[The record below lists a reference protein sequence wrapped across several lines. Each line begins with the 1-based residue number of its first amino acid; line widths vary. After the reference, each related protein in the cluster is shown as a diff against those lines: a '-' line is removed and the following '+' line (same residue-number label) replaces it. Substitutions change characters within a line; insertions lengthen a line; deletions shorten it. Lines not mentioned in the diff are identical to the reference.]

1 MIQVAVVEDLD
12 DYRDGLVNL
21 IKWNKEYE
29 CVGAYAT
36 AEEAIKHLPALKP
49 DVAIIDIGLP
59 GKSGIE
65 LVEYIYK
72 AIPSTLCM
80 MCTAYDEDEKVFKAL
95 KAGAYGYLIKSASPA
110 EILEAIQKL
119 ANGGSPMSS
128 DVARKVIT
136 SFQTQSHSPG
146 IGTDTI
152 TAREK
157 EVLNLL
163 SKGLLYKEIASR
175 LSIRIDTVKRH
186 CFNIYEKLHVN
197 NRTEAINKYHRH

>member
-1 MIQVAVVEDLD
+1 MIHVAVVEDLD
-12 DYRDGLVNL
+12 DYRDGLVSL

-29 CVGAYAT
+29 CIGAYAS
-36 AEEAIKHLPALKP
+36 AEEAIKYLPSLKP
-49 DVAIIDIGLP
+49 DVALIDIGLP

-65 LVEYIYK
+65 LVEYMHK

-95 KAGAYGYLIKSASPA
+95 KAGAYGYLIKSAAPA

-119 ANGGSPMSS
+119 ASGGSPMSS

-136 SFQTQSHSPG
+136 SFQTHSPG
-146 IGTDTI
+146 IEAGVL

-157 EVLNLL
+157 EVLELL
-163 SKGLLYKEIASR
+163 SKGLLYKEIAFQ

>member
-29 CVGAYAT
+29 CIGAFAT
-36 AEEAIKHLPALKP
+36 AEEAIKHLPSLKP
-49 DVAIIDIGLP
+49 HVAIIDIGLP

-65 LVEYIYK
+65 LVEYIHK
-72 AIPSTLCM
+72 TIPATLCM

-119 ANGGSPMSS
+119 ASGGSPMSS

-136 SFQTQSHSPG
+136 SFQTQPHSPG

-157 EVLNLL
+157 EVLDLL

>member
-1 MIQVAVVEDLD
+1 MIHVAVVEDLD

-21 IKWNKEYE
+21 INRNKEYE
-29 CVGAYAT
+29 CIGAYST
-36 AEEAIKHLPALKP
+36 AEEAIKYLPSLKP
-49 DVAIIDIGLP
+49 DVALIDIGLP
-59 GKSGIE
+59 GKSGVE
-65 LVEYIYK
+65 LVEYFHK

-119 ANGGSPMSS
+119 ADGGSPMSS

-136 SFQTQSHSPG
+136 SFQTYSAG
-146 IGTDTI
+146 IETGMLTV
-152 TAREK
+152 REK
-157 EVLNLL
+157 EVLELL
-163 SKGLLYKEIASR
+163 SKGLLYKEIAFQ

-197 NRTEAINKYHRH
+197 NRTEAINKYHRHV

>member
-1 MIQVAVVEDLD
+1 MIHVAVVEDLD

-21 IKWNKEYE
+21 ISWNKEYE
-29 CVGAYAT
+29 CIGAYAT
-36 AEEAIKHLPALKP
+36 AEEAIEHLPSLKP
-49 DVAIIDIGLP
+49 DVALIDIGLP

-65 LVEYIYK
+65 LVEYFHK
-72 AIPSTLCM
+72 AIPSMLCM

-95 KAGAYGYLIKSASPA
+95 KAGAYGYLLKSSSPA

-136 SFQTQSHSPG
+136 SFQTWSPG
-146 IGTDTI
+146 IETGML

-157 EVLNLL
+157 EVLELL
-163 SKGLLYKEIASR
+163 SKGLLYKEIAFQ

-186 CFNIYEKLHVN
+186 CFNIYDKLHVN